1 MDIHGPGCER
11 LLSSAFNGPTARRV
25 RLGRYRFTVRQAF
38 VAKAPDRVVIEMRGR
53 RYITCH
59 RPLLAARL
67 RFRFAIAS
75 DGHIADL
82 EVHDVEIQGGL
93 ENWLARMGGL
103 ADVAGYR
110 SVEQS
115 TRFWPS
121 EHALGLLDLGGWR
134 GEAAFLV
141 ANLMLIAVRRHVA
154 VHPVELDGAA
164 EVDRPARPDRAGLRL
179 HPAA

>member
-1 MDIHGPGCER
+1 M
-11 LLSSAFNGPTARRV
+11 
-25 RLGRYRFTVRQAF
+25 
-38 VAKAPDRVVIEMRGR
+38 
-53 RYITCH
+53 
-59 RPLLAARL
+59 

-82 EVHDVEIQGGL
+82 EVHDVDIQAAL
-93 ENWLARMGGL
+93 ESWLARMGGL
-103 ADVAGYR
+103 VEVAGYR

-154 VHPVELDGAA
+154 VRPVELDGAA
-164 EVDRPARPDRAGLRL
+164 EADRPAPPNRAGLHL
-179 HPAA
+179 HTAA